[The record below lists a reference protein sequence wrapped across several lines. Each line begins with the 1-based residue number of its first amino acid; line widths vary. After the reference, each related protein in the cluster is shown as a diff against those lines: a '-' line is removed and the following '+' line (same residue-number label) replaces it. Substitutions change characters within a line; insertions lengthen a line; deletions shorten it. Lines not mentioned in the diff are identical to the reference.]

1 MPRKL
6 TRIMLFF
13 SFVLPC
19 TLAGCVMPNPSFQ
32 YSREVDQLFE
42 TATLI
47 ADHTYYYRG
56 SELDPEAVI
65 AIDNTFTMSSKVWAK
80 VDINQKILDNWKFEA
95 RYYAG
100 WFNCPY
106 QGVKLFAQ
114 DGSQVGVGY
123 SKWTFS
129 VVKSVGPNAI
139 TVYPPD
145 PTGSC
150 IRQEILDE
158 L

>member
-1 MPRKL
+1 MPRKM
-6 TRIMLFF
+6 TQITLFF
-13 SFVLPC
+13 ALVLSF
-19 TLAGCVMPNPSFQ
+19 TLASCVVPNPSFQ

-42 TATLI
+42 TATPI

-65 AIDNTFTMSSKVWAK
+65 AIDNRFTMTSKVWAR
-80 VDINQKILDNWKFEA
+80 VDINQKILDNWAFEV
-95 RYYAG
+95 RTYTG

-106 QGVKLFAQ
+106 QGVKLFTQ
-114 DGSQVGVGY
+114 DGSQVGFGY

-129 VVKSVGPNAI
+129 LVKSIGSNAI

-150 IRQEILDE
+150 LRQQVLDE